1 MVCADDDE
9 WDIGKPEMPVFEPAH
24 TSRLA
29 FTSVQ
34 QAFDC
39 AANGMDR
46 NAATESCPMSN
57 GYYQYDYNYKDVIKE
72 MYKNCYNNGHGPPK
86 RYEQEESIWDIETG
100 YVRTIKAG
108 ATDCSIPDEGF
119 EARASDWVRDKE
131 ISDTDKLETSMKLYH
146 AYPDTGNNDYHYNN
160 PEEETT
166 TVDLF
171 LGRQYTD
178 RRVWYPYNT
187 ENARDQ
193 AIRYARELSSLH
205 NQDASGRTEMCRL
218 WNIVTN
224 RGLEFH
230 DVPEYDKHQE
240 LTLKSM
246 LHQAIVKYDI
256 EILTDTWVTLTNDNF
271 DETVEN
277 LARNITNDPSG
288 LDNKPKFSLRLTCE
302 DYGYEKI
309 TTAELNDPDFIH
321 RIEMNPTIM
330 SDGSD
335 IDREPSNVDVYIW
348 SSYASQV
355 KERININNKNLT
367 ILSTPEDA
375 VLPTKHDRYN
385 HWELEKL
392 EEQGRVNENEAR
404 EIWEI
409 CEKKVFEEKEIEC
422 ESSQEGLFSDIFSA
436 FSGPCTRYAVPDIAE
451 CMQDTKDRVERGS
464 KDNMDTF
471 LTRIE
476 VLKSNTN
483 SLSLGYDQ
491 PGSCNFNDDTAFA
504 FKYCYNEYDSS
515 KVKALPNSKLFCKIN
530 YKHQP
535 VQTDHLGGANY
546 KYVME
551 RTLDAHYAV
560 MSWAHVNCLDSD
572 DEYSCLLGSND
583 INVATFAATLPLPF
597 GFQAGFTR
605 KTLAKSG
612 FMFIVYDEYSFCLV
626 NKEKAIVS
634 GPRLAWQPGK
644 TKDAYDKLVKEQGSK
659 AVTGKMFAKAAGENM
674 KKSFL
679 SPSKYFFNKDSKNI
693 GGASKFLIG
702 NIGREVTNANAKSFS
717 KSSGIPT
724 KFETEYWVEEGSCN
738 HMEDDCKLKTKKFTW
753 QMVAGSVSFIGSSA
767 RVSYYRVYES
777 PLSDNGL
784 SSFGMGAANVIPG
797 AAWIEKAFASGWDRY
812 LRHTKAILR
821 LVPNMGQIINMNMGR
836 PGAVGGKPK
845 KMGMRNILNEV
856 QVSVEWAYGRGDFYL
871 VHPSGRHKMNVW
883 KDYHEPSEKYW
894 SIELYKELSHTQP
907 KMPLVDCFYPFEKDD
922 DAIMN
927 RFPVNS
933 CPNNDKHHDYT
944 PVAAPYREAQMRIP
958 VTHFRFEAPG
968 AHYQLRRKA
977 CPEYCHNP
985 PDIAINTVTSRN
997 KPLQLNLSPNKIKLR
1012 ANMNLTHLPN
1022 LDNSF
1027 IYGRGVNFDYDH
1039 VTYNPFAITRTDETS
1054 GKVTVKK
1061 QYIELQHDTCETMGL
1076 TPIFMLDH
1084 EYNKHLARLFYGKYH
1099 KIQADTF
1106 ENEIREDDFFEIT
1119 IDEAGTV
1126 SRKDI
1131 DEDPDEGQQGI
1142 HSKMNRPYGLLVS
1155 TPGEATN
1162 EQWMRQ
1168 TERIVYGQKST
1179 IPGTI
1184 AKHADCSYDYRCI
1197 CLPETEYAYVQYS
1210 NANKSASLFMHPIHT
1225 YQECKIAHQYLSDF
1239 TDESIF
1245 KPLEYYMNRQYTK
1258 SGVTVIHDKDKKFGC
1273 IYENDV
1279 VFNDHPDAKLKVDQ
1293 TSVIKL
1299 HFYDIIQDVES
1310 YPRYVHVK
1318 PTKFN
1323 GSNMHE
1329 STRQKLDSLVTQS
1342 IQPLE
1347 GHRVKQVQQVFQNNT
1362 LGYFPR
1368 ELDYQALKDM
1378 DAVHVVSKRVSI
1390 DRLTSWKFVDK
1401 YYNKNRD
1408 KLEEYSSEYDQEL
1421 MINVKYISEIDTYDR
1436 WNPTQLPEGNADYSF
1451 VQNLGLFTNSTVIT
1465 VPDVDFIYKGQVSFH
1480 GKNIPMKKIPG
1491 TNLGSIETIY
1501 KCVGIVGIVN
1511 KDPCESS
1518 GGTWNGK
1525 CTFNVNK
1532 EDCAK
1537 LKFKFDIIDT
1547 AKGGAGCTGDITTS
1561 ESSCD
1566 VATSWEVTYKQ
1577 DGVEYSSLSVILDN
1591 ADSCHDSLMLPNRC
1605 PKGYGMDGDL
1615 FEICSNNS
1623 FTAKSTC
1630 LDMVGTCSNPIFD
1643 SKPTCLHGKGIW
1655 GICSNTTYDN
1665 KNTCLQENSTWTESC
1680 SIPGVQNETICSST
1694 PIHTWNSTNPWAK
1707 KPKDDYGIPFE
1718 YGNQRQCALCP
1729 VVATCHA
1736 QCGCVD
1742 GECSRRFSSLC
1753 LDCLSPEGRYR
1764 CQRDI
1769 TRCDTPGFIQ
1779 VQTRR
1784 GGAGARISTHC
1795 AKTDIDPKEETE
1807 WNSTTLQKEYW
1818 DRDEPFFP
1826 KMWKDGETQYVR
1838 NEESYTKYLTCKS
1851 GYVPVRS
1858 GNGITCSGYV
1868 CERCPHTFYEKDQI
1882 CVKCG
1887 EREVAGHLLGSS
1899 SVAGECYKVD
1909 VPIGHFFD
1917 SQNQAGVTIS
1927 QGCSIGTSFV
1937 TQETCEAESV
1947 NTWTLCSDG
1956 SGATEDVCLS
1966 QKGTWDATCD
1976 ILLIMNEQDC
1986 TSTPVNT
1993 WGTCDNTRFDNK
2005 EDCLIEKGKWTNPK
2019 YYPFVSHCDN
2029 WLIHPA
2035 GSMGAYQDEVNQLSC
2050 KTTNTSHTNFGEYAT
2065 FYPTGATKTEH
2076 VPGVR
2081 VNQARTKAVPCKDE
2095 EICNG
2100 EEIVGC
2106 APGWIWYQQ
2115 TVDRDDD
2122 ECQKCNQNPNT
2133 FNMHNEKD
2141 NYEFCDGSHRFK
2153 CAAASYT
2160 TVKPSTFSNNYV
2172 GVRSTWIESNLYV
2185 PEKFNWANFQNWE
2198 FTPADSDAYWIDSPN
2213 SRIETYTIGI
2223 IDRVTDNTA
2232 FNKGEQCFPVPD
2244 DSYALPNQW
2253 QKISCGDLSP
2263 LCEHRTFHK
2272 VLTDL
2277 PKCTDAP
2284 KYTLS
2289 NAIKG
2294 QCYDDIERYD
2304 STICTDGT
2312 LPNGCNKEYCTREG
2326 QSNCWCGE
2334 ESEEFCTMGCV
2345 EGLCQE
2351 ICGDKVCEPYE
2362 VCYGEFNA
2370 IQSFAQCVI
2379 ACQSPKSNYCLYKD
2393 LDVTANPDGK
2403 LVYCRHYNENW
2414 NVTPLNLVDRV
2425 NPNGG
2430 PCFDEMPN
2438 IPETQCLLPDSAEC
2452 FCGRVFI
2459 QDDVAC
2465 YFGDRGPEVKPKCDL
2480 PQDDR
2485 TCTFSE
2491 SSDGT
2496 CMCGHELIDKGG
2508 ICYDNG
2514 NNCSDVTTQKSCI
2527 YTLGEDESVNM
2538 KGCQPEGSEINAAKC
2553 SQGHTIEKKYG
2564 EITADAEMKCLGQ
2577 EVINIKGC
2585 FDPAADNHN
2594 EFATIPTQCIYT

>member
-9 WDIGKPEMPVFEPAH
+9 WNIGQPEMPVFEPAH

-34 QAFDC
+34 QAFNC

-57 GYYQYDYNYKDVIKE
+57 GYYQYDYNYENVGKE
-72 MYKNCYNNGHGPPK
+72 MYKKCYKDGYGPPK
-86 RYEQEESIWDIETG
+86 RYEQEESIWDIEEG
-100 YVRTIKAG
+100 YVRTIRAG
-108 ATDCSIPDEGF
+108 QTDCSIPDEGF
-119 EARASDWVRDKE
+119 EARASDWVRNKKITDA
-131 ISDTDKLETSMKLYH
+131 DKLETSMKKYH

-160 PEEETT
+160 LEEETT
-166 TVDLF
+166 TVDLV

-240 LTLKSM
+240 LNLKNM

-256 EILTDTWVTLTNDNF
+256 QILTYDNETLTDTWVTLTNDNF
-271 DETVEN
+271 DETVKN
-277 LARNITNDPSG
+277 LAMNITNDPSG
-288 LDNKPKFSLRLTCE
+288 LDNEPKFSLRLTCE

-309 TTAELNDPDFIH
+309 TTDELNDPDFIH

-335 IDREPSNVDVYIW
+335 INREPSNVDVYMW
-348 SSYASQV
+348 SGYASQV
-355 KERININNKNLT
+355 RTRININDNHPT

-375 VLPTKHDRYN
+375 VLPTKHDRYK
-385 HWELEKL
+385 HWENAEKL
-392 EEQGRVNENEAR
+392 EEQDRVNENEAR

-451 CMQDTKDRVERGS
+451 CMQDVMDEAKRFNSDF
-464 KDNMDTF
+464 DTF
-471 LTRIE
+471 MTRVK
-476 VLKSNTN
+476 VLN
-483 SLSLGYDQ
+483 GADAQYYVQ
-491 PGSCNFNDDTAFA
+491 PGSCIFNNDPAFA
-504 FKYCYNEYDSS
+504 YKYCYNEYDSS

-560 MSWAHVNCLDSD
+560 MSWAHVNCLPDPGRCYTPGYGYGHES
-572 DEYSCLLGSND
+572 EEECIRQGWEWVPPEEWSCLLGSND
-583 INVATFAATLPLPF
+583 INVATFAATLPVPF
-597 GFQAGFTR
+597 GFQIGFTR

-612 FMFIVYDEYSFCLV
+612 FMFIVYDDYSFCLV
-626 NKEKAIVS
+626 NEEEAIVS

-659 AVTGKMFAKAAGENM
+659 AVTGKVFAKAAGENM
-674 KKSFL
+674 KKSIL
-679 SPSKYFFNKDSKNI
+679 SPSKYIYNKDSKNI
-693 GGASKFLIG
+693 GGVSKFLIG
-702 NIGREVTNANAKSFS
+702 NIGREITNAQAKSFS
-717 KSSGIPT
+717 KSTGFPT

-738 HMEDDCKLKTKKFTW
+738 HLEDDCKLKTKKFTW

-777 PLSDNGL
+777 PLSDGGL
-784 SSFGMGAANVIPG
+784 SSWFMGAANIIPG
-797 AAWIEKAFASGWDRY
+797 AAWIEKASASGWDRY

-845 KMGMRNILNEV
+845 KMGLRNILNEI

-883 KDYHEPSEKYW
+883 KDYHEPREKHW

-907 KMPLVDCFYPFEKDD
+907 KMPLVDCFSPFEKDE
-922 DAIMN
+922 DAIVN

-933 CPNNDKHHDYT
+933 CPNNDKHSDYT

-968 AHYQLRRKA
+968 AHHQLRRKS

-985 PDIAINTVTSRN
+985 PDIAVNTVSSIN
-997 KPLQLNLSPNKIKLR
+997 QPLRLNLSPNKIILN
-1012 ANMNLTHLPN
+1012 ANMSLSHLPS
-1022 LDNSF
+1022 LDESF
-1027 IYGRGVNFDYDH
+1027 IYGRGANFDYDH
-1039 VTYNPFAITRTDETS
+1039 VTYNPFAITRTNETS

-1084 EYNKHLARLFYGKYH
+1084 EYNKHLAELFYGKYH
-1099 KIQADTF
+1099 NIQASTWK
-1106 ENEIREDDFFEIT
+1106 EEIREDDFFEIT

-1155 TPGEATN
+1155 TPDETTN

-1184 AKHADCSYDYRCI
+1184 AKHTDCSYDYRCI
-1197 CLPETEYAYVQYS
+1197 CLPETEYAYVRYS
-1210 NANKSASLFMHPIHT
+1210 HANKSASLFMHPIHT
-1225 YQECKIAHQYLSDF
+1225 YQECKIAHQHLSDF

-1258 SGVTVIHDKDKKFGC
+1258 SGVTVIHKDNKKFGC
-1273 IYENDV
+1273 IYENGV
-1279 VFNDHPDAKLKVDQ
+1279 VFNDHPDATLDVGS

-1299 HFYDIIQDVES
+1299 HFYDTIQEVES

-1342 IQPLE
+1342 IQPK
-1347 GHRVKQVQQVFQNNT
+1347 GDHRVKQVQQVFQNNI

-1368 ELDYQALKDM
+1368 ELDYEALKDM
-1378 DAVHVVSKRVSI
+1378 DAVHVVSTRDSI

-1401 YYNKNRD
+1401 YYNKNVD

-1421 MINVKYISEIDTYDR
+1421 MINIKYISEIDTYDR
-1436 WNPTQLPEGNADYSF
+1436 WNTSQLPEGNADYSF
-1451 VQNLGLFTNSTVIT
+1451 VQNLGLLSNSTDDIT

-1480 GKNIPMKKIPG
+1480 GKNIPMKKIFG
-1491 TNLGSIETIY
+1491 TNLGNIEPIY
-1501 KCVGIVGIVN
+1501 RCVG
-1511 KDPCESS
+1511 KDTVTQNVCENF

-1525 CTFNVNK
+1525 CTFDKNK

-1537 LKFKFDIIDT
+1537 IKFKFDIV
-1547 AKGGAGCTGDITTS
+1547 KSGGSCTVDITTS
-1561 ESSCD
+1561 ESFCP
-1566 VATSWEVTYKQ
+1566 VATSWETTYKK
-1577 DGVEYSSLSVILDN
+1577 DSTEYSTLSGILDN
-1591 ADSCHDSLMLPNRC
+1591 AKSCHDSLMLPNRC
-1605 PKGYGMDGDL
+1605 PEGYGMDGDL
-1615 FEICSNNS
+1615 IDICSNNS
-1623 FTAKSTC
+1623 FTTESTC
-1630 LDMVGTCSNPIFD
+1630 AGYT
-1643 SKPTCLHGKGIW
+1643 W
-1655 GICSNTTYDN
+1655 G
-1665 KNTCLQENSTWTESC
+1665 
-1680 SIPGVQNETICSST
+1680 
-1694 PIHTWNSTNPWAK
+1694 K
-1707 KPKDDYGIPFE
+1707 KPKDDYGIPFM
-1718 YGNQRQCALCP
+1718 YGEQRQCALCP

-1736 QCGCVD
+1736 QCGCD
-1742 GECSRRFSSLC
+1742 NGECSRRFSSLC

-1769 TRCDTPGFIQ
+1769 TRCDTPGFIK

-1784 GGAGARISTHC
+1784 GGAGARLSTHC
-1795 AKTDIDPKEETE
+1795 VKTDVDPKEETD
-1807 WNSTTLQKEYW
+1807 WHSTTLQKEYW
-1818 DRDEPFFP
+1818 DRGEPFFP
-1826 KMWKDGETQYVR
+1826 KMWKEGNTQYVR
-1838 NEESYTKYLTCKS
+1838 NEESYTKYLTCES
-1851 GYVPVRS
+1851 GYVPVMEDTKRCS
-1858 GNGITCSGYV
+1858 DTSFDTQIDCEEESKYTWDYGTTCSGYV
-1868 CERCPHTFYEKDQI
+1868 CKRCPPTFYEKDQI

-1887 EREVAGHLLGSS
+1887 EREVAGHSLGSFYD
-1899 SVAGECYKVD
+1899 ANTCYKVD

-1917 SQNQAGVTIS
+1917 SQNQVGVTIS
-1927 QGCSIGTSFV
+1927 QGCSIVGKSKDD
-1937 TQETCEAESV
+1937 CNSSSV

-1956 SGATEDVCLS
+1956 SDAEEPDCLS
-1966 QKGTWDATCD
+1966 QKGTWDGICS
-1976 ILLIMNEQDC
+1976 IPLIMNEQDC

-2005 EDCLIEKGKWTNPK
+2005 EDCLIEKGQWTEPK
-2019 YYPFVSHCDN
+2019 YYPFVSHCDK
-2029 WLIHPA
+2029 WLVHPA

-2115 TVDRDDD
+2115 TEDRDDD
-2122 ECQKCNQNPNT
+2122 ECLKCNQNPDT
-2133 FNMHNEKD
+2133 FDMHNEKD

-2160 TVKPSTFSNNYV
+2160 DIKPGDFKNNYV
-2172 GVRSTWIESNLYV
+2172 GVRSTWNVSNLVV
-2185 PEKFNWANFQNWE
+2185 PSFNWATFQNWE
-2198 FTPADSDAYWIDSPN
+2198 FTPADSDAYWGDSSN
-2213 SRIETYTIGI
+2213 SRIESYTIGTI
-2223 IDRVTDNTA
+2223 NRVTDNIH
-2232 FNKGEQCFPVPD
+2232 FNKGAQCYPVPD
-2244 DSYALPNQW
+2244 GSYALPNQW
-2253 QKISCGDLSP
+2253 QNISCGNLVP
-2263 LCEHRTFHK
+2263 LCEHRTFHE
-2272 VLTDL
+2272 VFTEI

-2284 KYTLS
+2284 KYPFS

-2379 ACQSPKSNYCLYKD
+2379 ACQGPKSNYCLYKD
-2393 LDVTANPDGK
+2393 LNVTANPDGK

-2414 NVTPLNLVDRV
+2414 DVAPLNLID
-2425 NPNGG
+2425 NGG

-2438 IPETQCLLPDSAEC
+2438 IPETQCLLPDSTEC

-2465 YFGDRGPEVKPKCDL
+2465 YFGNFPEVKPKCDQR
-2480 PQDDR
+2480 QDDG

-2496 CMCGHELIDKGG
+2496 CMCGHELIDKSG

-2514 NNCSDVTTQKSCI
+2514 NDCSDVTTQKSCKD
-2527 YTLGEDESVNM
+2527 TLDGDESVNM
-2538 KGCQPEGSEINAAKC
+2538 KGCQPEGSEVNAAKC

-2564 EITADAEMKCLGQ
+2564 EITVSAEMKCLGRD
-2577 EVINIKGC
+2577 VSNIKGC

-2594 EFATIPTQCIYT
+2594 EFATIPTQCIYA